1 VLAAAWA
8 VLFTL
13 LLALRVVLQRAEGS
27 PAAPREWLQLGAVAL
42 SVLLVLAAG
51 LGSRAP
57 VVGRVVLRVE
67 QAAAFVAITRL
78 LGLGAHPDPG
88 RAEQVLI
95 ALVGVHAVGA
105 IVVSDELSTGTP
117 PWRMGLWALALSFGM
132 LTISLVAR

>member
-1 VLAAAWA
+1 MDAPGVDAPPTARATLGGMPRGLGAMRRALRSGPRREVVLAAAWA

-67 QAAAFVAITRL
+67 QAAAFVAITR
-78 LGLGAHPDPG
+78 
-88 RAEQVLI
+88 
-95 ALVGVHAVGA
+95 
-105 IVVSDELSTGTP
+105 
-117 PWRMGLWALALSFGM
+117 
-132 LTISLVAR
+132 